1 MDDPVH
7 TADEDGWAA
16 SSAGVD
22 RRIAALRNAGA
33 HRFDPLG
40 QHYLEALSKRAK
52 THQGTARQQIDHTL
66 LQALTLLAGRFEL
79 AQAELCACLA
89 DTVVTYP
96 HAAEQLQRLFNASDF
111 NGLKQCIRDL
121 KKDHQPSPLGALL
134 RYFEQHAPN
143 RLLALPGKLSGLHTE
158 LKIVRSSRNTWSKM
172 SASRQVTR
180 ALEQAPKN
188 AGPINSHM
196 LVLRSLALMRDISPD
211 YLNRFM
217 SYADTLLC
225 LDQAEKDKP
234 ANTKKS
240 SSVKLV
246 KK

>member
-1 MDDPVH
+1 MDKPVH
-7 TADEDGWAA
+7 TAHEDGAA
-16 SSAGVD
+16 SSASVD
-22 RRIAALRNAGA
+22 RRIASLRNAGA

-52 THQGTARQQIDHTL
+52 THQGLARQQIDQTL
-66 LQALTLLAGRFEL
+66 LQALNLLAERFEL
-79 AQAELCACLA
+79 AQAELSVSLD

-96 HAAEQLQRLFNASDF
+96 HATEQLQRLFSDSDF

-121 KKDHQPSPLGALL
+121 KKDHQPSPLGVLL
-134 RYFEQHAPN
+134 RQFEQHAPD
-143 RLLALPGKLSGLHTE
+143 RLVALPVKLSGLRPE
-158 LKIVRSSRNTWSKM
+158 LKTVRSSRNTWSKM
-172 SASRQVTR
+172 SASRHLTR

-196 LVLRSLALMRDISPD
+196 LVLRSLALMRTISPD

-217 SYADTLLC
+217 SYADTLLS

-240 SSVKLV
+240 PSVKLL